1 MAILSSS
8 KYIIIP
14 KGDADMKKGLLAMM
28 ALSLTIG
35 LWLGADHSTASAL
48 SCAEPRKV
56 TEESKTSDA
65 VFRGTLASSHP
76 KADISKSKYVFQVSE
91 WWKGESD
98 ATTVTLYSNGWESFE
113 TGKEYIVFADK
124 SGEKLKPHLCGN
136 TGPSSSVDVTS
147 LGEGSQPEKPDPSAE
162 SPRPGGILAG
172 LIELIRF
179 LQGIY

>member
-1 MAILSSS
+1 
-8 KYIIIP
+8 
-14 KGDADMKKGLLAMM
+14 MKKGFLAMM

-35 LWLGADHSTASAL
+35 LWLGTDHSTASAL

-56 TEESKTSDA
+56 TEELKTSDA

-98 ATTVTLYSNGWESFE
+98 APAVTLYSNGWESFE

-124 SGEKLKPHLCGN
+124 SGQKLKPHLCGN
-136 TGPSSSVDVTS
+136 TGPSSSVEVTS
-147 LGEGSQPEKPDPSAE
+147 LGEGIQPEKPASSAE

-179 LQGIY
+179 LQGKY